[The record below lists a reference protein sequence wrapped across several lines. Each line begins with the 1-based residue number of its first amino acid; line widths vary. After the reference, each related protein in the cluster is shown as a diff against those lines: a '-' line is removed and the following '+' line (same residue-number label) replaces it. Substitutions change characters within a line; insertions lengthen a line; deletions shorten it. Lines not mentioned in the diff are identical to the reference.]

1 MSLGCGRLTQCAELG
16 LSQILPMLDEET
28 GQEPRV
34 NSASIADPYLLLVR
48 DDSSVYIAQIDKNL
62 ELEEVEKEDKTLTS
76 TKWLTGCLYV
86 DTSGVFA
93 DETPEKGTNAKEN
106 ILVFLLSATGALHVR
121 LFYLFHASSHVDS
134 DSPRY
139 IAYPT

>member
-1 MSLGCGRLTQCAELG
+1 MLTSCVDLG

-34 NSASIADPYLLLVR
+34 NCASIADPYLLLVR
-48 DDSSVYIAQIDKNL
+48 DDSSVYIAQIDSNL

-93 DETPEKGTNAKEN
+93 EEAPKKGANPKES
-106 ILVFLLSATGALHVR
+106 ILMFLLSTSGALHVR
-121 LFYLFHASSHVDS
+121 LQPIGSIFQNTNPS
-134 DSPRY
+134 RY
-139 IAYPT
+139 IGCLT